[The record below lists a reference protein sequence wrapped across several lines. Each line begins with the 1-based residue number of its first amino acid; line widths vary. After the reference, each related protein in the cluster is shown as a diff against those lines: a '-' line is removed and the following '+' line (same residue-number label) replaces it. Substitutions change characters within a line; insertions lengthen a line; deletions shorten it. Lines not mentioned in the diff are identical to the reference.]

1 MPAREQKRVAQIV
14 LTFKNG
20 NPKQEDQE
28 RIITWLKR
36 RLNTEAVKVLFETE

>member
-1 MPAREQKRVAQIV
+1 MPASEQIRVGQVV

-20 NPKQEDQE
+20 DPKQEDRE

-36 RLNTEAVKVLFETE
+36 RLNTETVKVLFETE